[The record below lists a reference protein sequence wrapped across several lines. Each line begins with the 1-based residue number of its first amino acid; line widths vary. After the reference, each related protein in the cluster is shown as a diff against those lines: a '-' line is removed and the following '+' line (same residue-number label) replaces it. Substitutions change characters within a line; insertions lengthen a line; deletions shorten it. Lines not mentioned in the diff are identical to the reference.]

1 MNVSWLR
8 EGGPTDIFPCEL
20 VCVSVIISGFSVFRC
35 ARAQIGCSSQE
46 WKIPTFLFFENQSE
60 KILLFRLHFFDHY
73 IKVECFS
80 TYLLAIYSFI
90 SDELLDYLS

>member
-1 MNVSWLR
+1 MSLSLSAASQSSIVRVLR
-8 EGGPTDIFPCEL
+8 
-20 VCVSVIISGFSVFRC
+20 SGALLKNGKYQPFYSL
-35 ARAQIGCSSQE
+35 
-46 WKIPTFLFFENQSE
+46 KTQSE

-80 TYLLAIYSFI
+80 MYLLAIYSFI